1 MSRDDTEI
9 VERGGEIKVMSQA
22 ITVVVV
28 HAAWADGSSWNKL
41 IVQLQSKG
49 VRVMA
54 AAIPMTSLS
63 DDVRALERALDH
75 VGGPVLLG
83 GHAYS
88 GAVISAVDRDQVK
101 GLVFI
106 ASLTPD
112 EGETVL
118 QVFTKEKPHE
128 KAPQVAP
135 DANGLIWLPDQAF
148 PDAFS
153 HKSSRQQAAL
163 FGALQR
169 PLNIACITEKAPKP
183 SWKTK
188 PAWYL
193 IAEEDRMINPKA
205 QRFLAE
211 RMGAK
216 IRSEKVDHVPMETA
230 PGPVLEMFQE
240 ALSALTSAGRA

>member
-1 MSRDDTEI
+1 
-9 VERGGEIKVMSQA
+9 MSQA
-22 ITVVVV
+22 ITVVLV
-28 HAAWADGSSWNKL
+28 HAAWADGSSWKNV
-41 IVQLQSKG
+41 IVALQSKG
-49 VRVMA
+49 VRVVA
-54 AAIPMTSLS
+54 AAIPMTTLS
-63 DDVRALERALDH
+63 NDVKALDQTLEH

-88 GAVISAVDRDQVK
+88 GAVVSAVDREQVK
-101 GLVFI
+101 GLVFV

-118 QVFTKEKPHE
+118 EVFTREKPHE

-135 DANGLIWLPDQAF
+135 DSNGLIWLPDRAF

-153 HKSSRQQAAL
+153 HKSSREQAAL

-169 PLNIACITEKAPKP
+169 PINIACITEKAPIP
-183 SWKTK
+183 AWKTK
-188 PAWYL
+188 PSWYL

-211 RMGAK
+211 RMRAR
-216 IRSEKVDHVPMETA
+216 IRSEKADHVPMETA
-230 PGPVLEMFQE
+230 PGPVIEMFEE
-240 ALSALTSAGRA
+240 ALHTVMSDSGTDAG

>member
-1 MSRDDTEI
+1 MPRGDTRI
-9 VERGGEIKVMSQA
+9 LSWGGDINVMSQA
-22 ITVVVV
+22 VTVVLV
-28 HAAWADGSSWNKL
+28 HAAWADGSSWTKV
-41 IVQLQSKG
+41 ITQLQSKG
-49 VRVMA
+49 VRVVA
-54 AAIPMTSLS
+54 AGIPMTSLK
-63 DDVRALERALDH
+63 DDVKALEHTLEH

-88 GAVISAVDRDQVK
+88 GAVVSAIHSDQVK
-101 GLVFI
+101 GLMFI

-118 QVFTKEKPHE
+118 EVFTREKPHE

-135 DANGLIWLPDQAF
+135 DANGLIWLPEQAF

-153 HKSSRQQAAL
+153 HRSSREQAAL

-169 PLNIACITEKAPKP
+169 PINIACITEKAPKP

-188 PAWYL
+188 PSWYL
-193 IAEEDRMINPKA
+193 IAEDDRMINPKA

-211 RMGAK
+211 RMRAR

-230 PGPVLEMFQE
+230 PGPVIEMFQD
-240 ALSALTSAGRA
+240 ALNAVTSGSLA